1 MNTDSNEKIQFQKFK
16 EAACQLE
23 TDDDEARFE
32 ERLKKMVRTPQDEK
46 KVCPEC
52 GHVFKGNGWDGID
65 AHWRS
70 KHEDVMPYEE
80 AWPLL
85 RDGRYD

>member
-1 MNTDSNEKIQFQKFK
+1 MEKTKSQREPFK
-16 EAACQLE
+16 EV
-23 TDDDEARFE
+23 AREIGAEDGE
-32 ERLKKMVRTPQDEK
+32 ERPNETLRGIAQSEK

-52 GHVFKGNGWDGID
+52 GHIFKGNGWDGID

-70 KHEDVMPYEE
+70 KHQDVMPYEE

-85 RDGRYD
+85 RDGNYV

>member
-1 MNTDSNEKIQFQKFK
+1 MKTNPKPQIEKFRQAAVEL
-16 EAACQLE
+16 EADQSEDAF
-23 TDDDEARFE
+23 DAI
-32 ERLKKMVRTPQDEK
+32 LKKVATSKTQPK
-46 KVCPEC
+46 ICPEC
-52 GHVFKGNGWDGID
+52 GHIFKGNGWDGID

-85 RDGRYD
+85 RDGKYPE

>member
-1 MNTDSNEKIQFQKFK
+1 MSSTKSNSKSQHEPFM
-16 EAACQLE
+16 EAARELE
-23 TDDDEARFE
+23 TDDGKARFNKGL
-32 ERLKKMVRTPQDEK
+32 RGVVTPEK

-65 AHWRS
+65 AHWKS
-70 KHEDVMPYEE
+70 KHEDVMPYDD

-85 RDGRYD
+85 KSGAYT